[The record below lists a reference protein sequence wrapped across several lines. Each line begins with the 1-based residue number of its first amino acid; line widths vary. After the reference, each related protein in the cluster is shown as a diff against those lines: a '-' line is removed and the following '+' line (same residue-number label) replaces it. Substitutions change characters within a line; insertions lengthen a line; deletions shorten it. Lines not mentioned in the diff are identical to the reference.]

1 MGPTYEVVIYRTRY
15 VSTQTEIKS
24 LSRER
29 PRSGRV
35 DGCTFSPRSLTFHQ
49 GIRLPLYFEGS
60 VLWVRWI
67 YLRCAYLIMKLVGLN
82 SDSRLHLSALSG
94 LSRSKW
100 LGIGRRQSHNY
111 RHHFGFD
118 NVRDSQPESRQSW
131 GGCCNLGQESR
142 NSRDLL
148 GLG

>member
-1 MGPTYEVVIYRTRY
+1 
-15 VSTQTEIKS
+15 
-24 LSRER
+24 
-29 PRSGRV
+29 
-35 DGCTFSPRSLTFHQ
+35 
-49 GIRLPLYFEGS
+49 
-60 VLWVRWI
+60 
-67 YLRCAYLIMKLVGLN
+67 MKLVGLN

-100 LGIGRRQSHNY
+100 RGIGRRQAHNY

-118 NVRDSQPESRQSW
+118 NVRNSQPDKADDL
-131 GGCCNLGQESR
+131 GAVCGNLGEESR